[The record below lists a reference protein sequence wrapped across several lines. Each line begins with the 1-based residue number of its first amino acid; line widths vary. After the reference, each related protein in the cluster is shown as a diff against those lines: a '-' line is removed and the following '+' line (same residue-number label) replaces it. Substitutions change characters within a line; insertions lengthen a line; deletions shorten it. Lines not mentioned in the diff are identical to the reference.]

1 MLLKKL
7 LLSTLFLATFVGMMG
22 QDLQAQGIKVGYTE
36 AELIIGRMAEY
47 RTVMEDLQRVA
58 ESGEAE
64 YQKLIQDYQTKLQD
78 YQKKQ
83 ALLSDTAKQTRETE
97 LVEMQSTI
105 QEYLQNKEAELAQ
118 QQVEMMNPLLEKV
131 QVAIDE
137 VAKEQG
143 LNLVLNS
150 RAAGNPMILYADE
163 EMNITELVMTK
174 LGIEITT
181 GAASSR

>member
-1 MLLKKL
+1 MFIKKL
-7 LLSTLFLATFVGMMG
+7 LHSSLLIASVIAVMG
-22 QDLQAQGIKVGYTE
+22 QSVSAQGLKVGYTE

-47 RTVMEDLQRVA
+47 RTVMEDLQKVA
-58 ESGEAE
+58 EAGEAE
-64 YQKLIQDYQTKLQD
+64 YQLLIEKYQAKLQD

-83 ALLSDTAKQTRETE
+83 ALLSETAKQSRETE

-105 QEYLQNKEAELAQ
+105 QEYLQTKETELGQ
-118 QQVEMMNPLLEKV
+118 KQLEMMNPLLEKV

-143 LNLVLNS
+143 LNIVLNS

-163 EMNITELVMTK
+163 ELNITDLVMTK
-174 LGIEITT
+174 LGIEIST